1 MKRQT
6 CGRAS
11 GVLIFLLFLAGL
23 SLLLYPSISNYWNT
37 ARQTRAVRAY
47 DTEVARLREED
58 ARRLRQE
65 AEDFNRALLDRPSP
79 YALPDEL
86 AARYPS
92 TLLTEGS
99 DVMAYLEIPAIGA
112 TLPVYHGTENDT
124 LQKSVGHLEWSSL
137 PIGGESTHCVLSGHR
152 GLPSSELLTNIDHLE
167 PGDLFYIHVLGQR
180 LAYQVD
186 QISVVEPDDFSLL
199 GIEEG
204 KDYVTLLTCTP
215 YGINTHQLLVRGV
228 RVQDGGTV
236 TGTVNPPNELQ
247 AISAG
252 YLFSGALLLC
262 AILILIFLLLQG
274 RKTPPGRRETHG

>member
-23 SLLLYPSISNYWNT
+23 SLLLYPSVSNYWNT
-37 ARQTRAVRAY
+37 ARQTRAILSY
-47 DTEVARLREED
+47 DDSVSRLREEE
-58 ARRLRQE
+58 ARRLLEE
-65 AEDFNRALLDRPSP
+65 AEDFNRSLLNRPSS
-79 YALPDEL
+79 YVLTEDQ

-92 TLLTEGS
+92 T
-99 DVMAYLEIPAIGA
+99 
-112 TLPVYHGTENDT
+112 
-124 LQKSVGHLEWSSL
+124 
-137 PIGGESTHCVLSGHR
+137 
-152 GLPSSELLTNIDHLE
+152 LLTNIDHLE